1 MEVIVWGTDT
11 CPKCKQLE
19 ANLRDL
25 GCEVEH
31 ADAASA
37 NGFIYLSKKK
47 CRPTKVPILEAEGKL
62 FKYDQLFNE
71 KGALKLED
79 IKKIIGNQE
88 PN

>member
-1 MEVIVWGTDT
+1 MEVIVWGTDA

-25 GCEVEH
+25 GCKVEH
-31 ADAASA
+31 GDAGSA
-37 NGFIYLSKKK
+37 KGFIYLSKKK

-71 KGALKLED
+71 KGFLKLED
-79 IKKIIGNQE
+79 LKMIILKKLN
-88 PN
+88 